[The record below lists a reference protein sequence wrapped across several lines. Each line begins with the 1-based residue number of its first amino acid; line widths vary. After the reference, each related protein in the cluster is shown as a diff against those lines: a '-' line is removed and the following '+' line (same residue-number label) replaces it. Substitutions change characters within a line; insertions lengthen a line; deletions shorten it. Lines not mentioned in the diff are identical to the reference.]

1 MHLDS
6 VWFLRT
12 KLQLI
17 RHEWSF
23 DRPGER
29 SSEKDAV
36 VAYSSMFCKLEL
48 RSSQELELRSVA
60 GHFENCKQVYFTTLS
75 NLAMDKFY
83 FTCFAH
89 KRCWAMGLGLS
100 HACSLSLDKSA
111 TSPDPP
117 HEMAKL
123 NCCCPQFCCHSIL
136 KEDRPAACLSV
147 WQCAELIV
155 ISTTITKYRDVS
167 LRNLAWVESFGASS
181 FPCSRI
187 NYVTNAA
194 KKP

>member
-1 MHLDS
+1 MPLDS
-6 VWFLRT
+6 GWFLRT

-17 RHEWSF
+17 RRAWNF

-36 VAYSSMFCKLEL
+36 IAYSSMFRKLTWAKVIPGARVTVCRCSLREL
-48 RSSQELELRSVA
+48 WTSIFYHLI
-60 GHFENCKQVYFTTLS
+60 S

-83 FTCFAH
+83 FTCFAP

-117 HEMAKL
+117 HEIAKL
-123 NCCCPQFCCHSIL
+123 NCCCPQFYCHSIL
-136 KEDRPAACLSV
+136 KEDRQAG
-147 WQCAELIV
+147 
-155 ISTTITKYRDVS
+155 S
-167 LRNLAWVESFGASS
+167 LQS
-181 FPCSRI
+181 
-187 NYVTNAA
+187 
-194 KKP
+194 